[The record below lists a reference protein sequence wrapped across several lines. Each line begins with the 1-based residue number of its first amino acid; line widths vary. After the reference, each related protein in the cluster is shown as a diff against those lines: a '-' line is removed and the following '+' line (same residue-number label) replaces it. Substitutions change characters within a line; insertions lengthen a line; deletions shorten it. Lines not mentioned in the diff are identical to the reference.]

1 MKTGDANDNRAVPPP
16 GAELPETS
24 AGAHGG
30 HEDVRV
36 GGKVFA
42 TLGYPDEQWG
52 MVKLTPEQQASF
64 VAAASAVFVPVKGA
78 WGGRGCTN
86 VLLKKATKA
95 TLFPAMLAAWRN
107 IAPKKLVEQFES

>member
-1 MKTGDANDNRAVPPP
+1 MTTAQFRRLAL
-16 GAELPETS
+16 ELPETS
-24 AGAHGG
+24 AGADGG